1 VTRAK
6 IKLAVVGFGS
16 IGRHHA
22 RNVCAIPDAEL
33 FGVVDIAEA
42 ARADA
47 SRLGYRALRSAREL
61 VGAGCDAAVV
71 AVPTA
76 QHHDVALELIEA
88 GIPLLVEKPIAATI
102 EDGIRVI
109 EAAQRRGLPL
119 MVGYVERFNPAVIA
133 AQRCMHDGLVGT
145 PLHVATRR
153 VGGMPIRVTDANVI
167 VDIGVHDIDII
178 SFLLHSELR
187 LVSAQ
192 GGMAVIGDRVD
203 YASLSLNGGGVV
215 AHATVN
221 WVTPVKVRDLIVTG
235 SKGYLQ
241 VDYLSQR
248 THFAPGRDFVV
259 TDSYEAVLAQYEQG
273 TLVEIPIDR
282 QEPLRLQLERFVA
295 VLRGEADA
303 PDPHISL
310 ISLRIALEATELI
323 ERSLSVG
330 VTP

>member
-1 VTRAK
+1 MSGRL
-6 IKLAVVGFGS
+6 KLAVVGFGS

-22 RNVCAIPDAEL
+22 RNLATLGDVDF
-33 FGVVDIAEA
+33 FGVVDTSET

-47 SRLGYRALRSAREL
+47 ARLGYRTLRSSREL
-61 VGAGCDAAVV
+61 IAAGVDAAVV

-76 QHHDVALELIEA
+76 LHHSVALELLNA
-88 GIPLLVEKPIAATI
+88 GIPLLVEKPVASMLD
-102 EDGIRVI
+102 DGIEI
-109 EAAQRRGLPL
+109 IDTARRRNLPL

-133 AQRCMHDGLVGT
+133 AQRFMKDGLVGT

-178 SFLLHSELR
+178 SFLLQTELR

-192 GGMAVIGDRVD
+192 GGMAVSGDRVD
-203 YASLSLNGGGVV
+203 YASLALDGGGVV

-221 WVTPVKVRDLIVTG
+221 WVTPVKVRDLIITG
-235 SKGYLQ
+235 SSGYLQ
-241 VDYLSQR
+241 VDYLRQR

-259 TDSYEAVLAQYEQG
+259 TESYEAVVAQYEQG
-273 TLVEIPIDR
+273 TLVEMPIDR

-295 VLRGEADA
+295 VLRGEAEP
-303 PDPHISL
+303 PDPQVSL
-310 ISLRIALEATELI
+310 VSLRIALEATEMI
-323 ERSLSVG
+323 ERAQRVEA
-330 VTP
+330 VR